1 MTRAKRRDQAGAV
14 VMEFALAF
22 SLFSV
27 AFLAVIEFSRL
38 MLTWGAAAEAT
49 RRGARLASICE
60 FGTNQASL
68 IRSQVKPLL
77 TASGQVDL
85 GQRTDWLM
93 IDYLP
98 AGCGPDSCTM
108 VDVRLNAVS
117 ASLLIPGLSNAIPLP
132 AFPARLTR
140 EAMRNSTSDG
150 SNANCA

>member
-1 MTRAKRRDQAGAV
+1 MTRANRRDQAGAV
-14 VMEFALAF
+14 LMEFALAF

-49 RRGARLASICE
+49 RRGARLASTCA
-60 FGTNQASL
+60 FGTSQATL
-68 IRSQVKPLL
+68 IRSKVQPLL

-85 GQRTDWLM
+85 GQRTDWLA
-93 IDYLP
+93 ITYLP
-98 AGCGPDSCTM
+98 VGCGAESCTM

-117 ASLLIPGLSNAIPLP
+117 VSLLIPGWSNVITLP
-132 AFPARLTR
+132 AFPARLPR